1 MGSIVILL
9 GIRTLYDE
17 YRQDI
22 FYNDERK
29 ALCRQLLLSYGTEQ
43 ALRVARRTHESS
55 NKFSQCWE
63 YLFTDVLADIMTC
76 PREIV
81 RYFHRNNSCDCLKEL
96 YYTLKTTTTRTTHC
110 IVCNCVKEI
119 QQMKQ
124 CSKCKRAQYCSQECA
139 RAHHQDHKYLC
150 KHWRAL
156 QEVDQELSF
165 GMGYLN
171 F

>member
-1 MGSIVILL
+1 MLFCSVEKNSANGFMPLAFLFRCIKVAHI
-9 GIRTLYDE
+9 
-17 YRQDI
+17 
-22 FYNDERK
+22 
-29 ALCRQLLLSYGTEQ
+29 ASYIIP
-43 ALRVARRTHESS
+43 VS
-55 NKFSQCWE
+55 
-63 YLFTDVLADIMTC
+63 LAYSFMKTWC
-76 PREIV
+76 
-81 RYFHRNNSCDCLKEL
+81 HRNNSCDCLKEL
-96 YYTLKTTTTRTTHC
+96 YYTLKTTTTRTTYC

-119 QQMKQ
+119 KQMKQ
-124 CSKCKRAQYCSQECA
+124 CSKCKRAQYCSQECT

>member
-1 MGSIVILL
+1 MEKQGGSINMNLSA
-9 GIRTLYDE
+9 DE
-17 YRQDI
+17 YEVI
-22 FYNDERK
+22 KE
-29 ALCRQLLLSYGTEQ
+29 LTLLK
-43 ALRVARRTHESS
+43 TH
-55 NKFSQCWE
+55 
-63 YLFTDVLADIMTC
+63 DVLADIMTC